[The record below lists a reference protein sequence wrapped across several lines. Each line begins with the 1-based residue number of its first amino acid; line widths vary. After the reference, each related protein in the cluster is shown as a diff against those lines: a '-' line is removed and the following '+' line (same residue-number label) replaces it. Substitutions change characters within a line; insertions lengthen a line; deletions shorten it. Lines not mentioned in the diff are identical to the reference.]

1 MFYISKPFF
10 IHTIAPGAHMIIH
23 HADAAVMCT
32 VQIPEDSSCVTLA
45 LDSRSNAP
53 HSCLVTP
60 TVFCTVLV
68 WCGWCGSGVGGV
80 GGVGSVGGV
89 GGVGGLGGVVLVW
102 SWLCLTLSWAATHYC
117 STVAIKNLTSFWSQQ
132 HIVQRKVTA
141 IIASK

>member
-1 MFYISKPFF
+1 
-10 IHTIAPGAHMIIH
+10 MIIP

-60 TVFCTVLV
+60 TVFCAVLV

-80 GGVGSVGGV
+80 GGLVGV
-89 GGVGGLGGVVLVW
+89 GGVVLVW
-102 SWLCLTLSWAATHYC
+102 SWLCLTLSWAGTHYC
-117 STVAIKNLTSFWSQQ
+117 STVAIKNLT
-132 HIVQRKVTA
+132 
-141 IIASK
+141 IIFLESTTHCSEESHRNNCLEMMLI